1 MYPAQK
7 GVSGL
12 LSTVLLIA
20 ACQEPL
26 DPEELAYATG
36 GASQPKAPSGTD
48 AIPMQSDRIDI
59 FWSDNSKNEGGF
71 RVERSTNGGA
81 SWVTASVLPA
91 NSGALVDEG
100 RTSEQRVCY
109 RVIAMGQNGG
119 AASAP
124 SPTDCTTAP
133 AAPSEMIAE
142 MVDPHIVDLAWK
154 DNSRIEDGYYLTRFT
169 QENQGDETLIA
180 QPPANATSYR
190 DAGLTTGKT
199 YHYRVRAKKDGG
211 FGSHSN
217 IAKAGIPPGPP
228 VPPSGMDAVAV
239 GGGIVTLKW
248 TDNSTDEEGFR
259 VERASSAGGT
269 WETFRSLPPNYTV
282 TSDAQRPMEEP
293 ACYRVIAISSSGSS
307 DPSNVDCAT
316 TPAAPSNL
324 TAGAV
329 GESTVDLTWSDNSGV
344 EDGYEVLR
352 NSAAVA
358 VLGANATSY
367 QDVGLMTN
375 ATYQYRVRARKLD
388 GFSAYSDP
396 VTVITAS
403 TPPNIPALL
412 QAMPSSSTS
421 ISLSWWDNNSSSE
434 EGFRVERSTTGGATW
449 DSVGATGPAE
459 SGWMWFS
466 DDGQQSEQE
475 VCYRV
480 LAFNS
485 KGDSRPSENACTT
498 PPVGPTDLSGSLLT
512 DGTLKLEWEDRSAVE
527 DGYEVWLITPEDVF
541 PIASVPRDSRTAE
554 VPFSGYGY
562 AYAVAAARDG
572 GHSDFACCIR
582 GDGLSTLQTSAT
594 PSLQGRMIREK
605 EKLLKRILTHRSR
618 Q

>member
-1 MYPAQK
+1 MRSEIVGFLALFT
-7 GVSGL
+7 VIVA
-12 LSTVLLIA
+12 LSS
-20 ACQEPL
+20 CEQPL

-36 GASQPKAPSGTD
+36 GASKPKPPSGTD

-59 FWSDNSKNEGGF
+59 FWTDNSNNEGSF

-81 SWVTASVLPA
+81 SWVTASVLPP
-91 NSGALVDEG
+91 NSVALVDEG

-109 RVIAMGQNGG
+109 RVIATMGRQGG

-124 SPTDCTTAP
+124 SPTDCTTPP
-133 AAPSEMIAE
+133 AAPSGMIAE
-142 MVDPHIVDLAWK
+142 TVDPHIVDLAWK

-190 DAGLTTGKT
+190 DAGLTSGKT

-217 IAKAGIPPGPP
+217 IAEAGIPPGPP
-228 VPPSGMDAVAV
+228 APPSGMDAVAF

-248 TDNSTDEEGFR
+248 TDNSTDEAEFR
-259 VERASSAGGT
+259 LERASSAAGP
-269 WETFRSLPPNYTV
+269 WEVFRSLPPNYTA
-282 TSDAQRPMEEP
+282 TTDGQRPMEQP
-293 ACYRVIAISSSGSS
+293 SCYRVVAISSSGNS

-324 TAGAV
+324 AAGMV

-352 NSAAVA
+352 NFVAVA

-367 QDVGLMTN
+367 QDVGLVTN
-375 ATYQYRVRARKLD
+375 ATYQYRLRARKQD

-396 VTVITAS
+396 VTVVTAS
-403 TPPNIPALL
+403 TPPNVPGPL
-412 QAMPSSSTS
+412 QVMPSSSTS

-449 DSVGATGPAE
+449 AAVGTTAPAE

-466 DDGQQSEQE
+466 DDGQQSERE

-480 LAFNS
+480 FAFNS
-485 KGDSRPSENACTT
+485 KGDSGPSDTDCTA
-498 PPVGPTDLSGSLLT
+498 PPIGPTGLSGTPVDDHTIELRWDDNS
-512 DGTLKLEWEDRSAVE
+512 GVE
-527 DGYEVWLITPEDVF
+527 DSYVIWLSTPEDF
-541 PIASVPRDSRTAE
+541 YPMETLPPNTRSARVPR
-554 VPFSGYGY
+554 YGSAF
-562 AYAVAAARDG
+562 AYAIAAGRDG
-572 GHSDFACCIR
+572 GNSDFACCVWADGPSALQATSPLKVQRQIR
-582 GDGLSTLQTSAT
+582 QLEQ
-594 PSLQGRMIREK
+594 
-605 EKLLKRILTHRSR
+605 KLRAARR
-618 Q
+618 NP